1 VARQKQPDVIADGKA
16 RAIELAQHRLSVAK
30 ASLMT
35 GPKKNP
41 LRDVLPPGVTL
52 KGFKEALGG

>member
-30 ASLMT
+30 ATLT
-35 GPKKNP
+35 PKKRNP
-41 LRDVLPPGVTL
+41 ILDALPPGMTAKRLREV
-52 KGFKEALGG
+52 LG